1 MSATSERSRCGVAE
15 EAARYLEVVDVF
27 AALGADP
34 HAGARAR
41 AAHARAREDRTRAA
55 GAAAR
60 KAVRRWRS

>member
-41 AAHARAREDRTRAA
+41 AAHARAREDRAEDA
-55 GAAAR
+55 GVAR